1 LRAAIAE
8 GEGVRHKLAR
18 GLRSALLSR
27 QLDRELAEGRSPF
40 ADRRLYERAG
50 ELTTPAHRA
59 GLALALRRLLERDA
73 EPGIRLAPANWNG
86 IRGCRPLL
94 AHLATRLTEDA
105 RPRVRGLALAELLL
119 GDDSGPLYEPAPG
132 DELAS
137 AVRRVL
143 AAL

>member
-1 LRAAIAE
+1 
-8 GEGVRHKLAR
+8 VREKLAR

-73 EPGIRLAPANWNG
+73 EPGVRLAPANWNG
-86 IRGCRPLL
+86 IRDSRPLI
-94 AHLATRLTEDA
+94 AHLAERLANDA
-105 RPRVRGLALAELLL
+105 RPRIRGLALAEMLLS
-119 GDDSGPLYEPAPG
+119 DRSGPLYEPVSAP
-132 DELAS
+132 ELAS
-137 AVRRVL
+137 AVRRAL